1 MPFNCIPAK
10 DFVNRKGE
18 MLHLK
23 RLPELRESHVTGNI
37 LLEGAHGSGKTELL
51 KQVYR
56 SIYWEDSPVIPF
68 YYAFKSATLK
78 AGVFAQDYFTQF
90 IRQYI
95 SFSAKEPAIVTG
107 RGLPLSRSV
116 PPASAW
122 LLDMMDEFEEL
133 RNAGDFYGQ
142 LLAALAAPVHAA
154 TRRGK
159 PVLIMLDNF
168 QMASRLYEET
178 PGDFSAL
185 AGFFE
190 SPMSSPLCPHIITG
204 APESALESIFAE
216 NALRGTAERMVLR
229 PLPDDAAHSF
239 FKSFCAKLGIQEDP
253 ETSVRFVKFLSC
265 NPLYIKSIARSLWRM
280 HKKEATQRDLWEC
293 YSHEV
298 SEGEIALYW
307 SSLFSEAIR
316 NPAIQRIAMRV
327 FRHLVEADGEV
338 AAIERLPM
346 ILGVS
351 ELEVRETLAAL
362 KTAGFL
368 QGRTGYKIPKD
379 PVLLDVMHSLY
390 MQDIEGKY
398 HPERLREMIL
408 EKYSAHNRPA
418 SCFEMT
424 LLAAPEAE
432 LIAAKAFEQIARTM
446 KLNTDI
452 AERIQLAL
460 IEACINAMEHSGGI
474 EKKIFLKFYTSPS
487 RLEIAIDSAGHFFDP
502 EAVEDPEV
510 AVKLTSA
517 HKRGWGLKLIQSIM
531 DEVRIERIDD
541 RTRVLLIKHIKH
553 DEVLHDTKKLQ
564 G

>member
-10 DFVNRKGE
+10 DFANRRRE
-18 MLHLK
+18 VLYLK

-95 SFSAKEPAIVTG
+95 SFFAKEPAIVTG
-107 RGLPLSRSV
+107 RGLPLARSV

-133 RNAGDFYGQ
+133 RNAGDFYNQ
-142 LLAALAAPVHAA
+142 LLAALSAPVHAA

-178 PGDFSAL
+178 PGDFSGL

-216 NALRGTAERMVLR
+216 NSLQGTAERMVLR
-229 PLPDDAAHSF
+229 PLSDDVAHSF
-239 FKSFCAKLGIQEDP
+239 FKSFCAKLGIREEP

-316 NPAIQRIAMRV
+316 NPANQRIAMRV
-327 FRHLVEADGEV
+327 FMHLVEAGGEV
-338 AAIERLPM
+338 AAIERLPS

-351 ELEVRETLAAL
+351 EPEVKEALAAL

-368 QGRTGYKIPKD
+368 QGMTGYKVPKD
-379 PVLLDVMHSLY
+379 PVLLDCMHSLY
-390 MQDIEGKY
+390 MQDIEGK
-398 HPERLREMIL
+398 HPERLREAII
-408 EKYSAHNRPA
+408 EKYSAQNRPD

-424 LLAAPEAE
+424 LDSAPEAE
-432 LIAAKAFEQIARTM
+432 LIAAKAFEQIARNMRLQPDVT
-446 KLNTDI
+446 
-452 AERIQLAL
+452 EPVQLAL
-460 IEACINAMEHSGGI
+460 IEACINAMEHSSGF
-474 EKKIFLKFYTSPS
+474 EKKIFLKFYTSPN
-487 RLEIAIDSAGHFFDP
+487 RLEIAIESAGRFFDP
-502 EAVEDPEV
+502 EAVEDPQV
-510 AVKLTSA
+510 DVKLTSA

-553 DEVLHDTKKLQ
+553 DEVLHDTKKL
-564 G
+564 